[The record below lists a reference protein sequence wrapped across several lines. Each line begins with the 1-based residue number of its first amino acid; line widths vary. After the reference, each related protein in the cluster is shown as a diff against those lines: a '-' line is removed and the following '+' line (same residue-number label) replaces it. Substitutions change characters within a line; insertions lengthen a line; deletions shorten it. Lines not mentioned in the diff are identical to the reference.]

1 MFANLQIRPAPAKTR
16 RRKPSLSI
24 RAGVTKR
31 RVSTVSAASASNVPS
46 LSFMEGLFGDEFP
59 EAFASGA
66 PNKKTITDL
75 PAELLEIVCEHISK
89 LDIKRLRLANKHLA
103 SSVYLRIDRV
113 YISPNRANLDY
124 LHQIL
129 AHPTYR
135 GRVREIVWDDAL
147 LNEYSTLEKFRAAI
161 ITDERETTRAI
172 ESRLEEAME
181 IYGDENPEYRSLE
194 MGDLL
199 QDGRLTD
206 VAKGILLRYDDQF
219 SRDVLARN
227 ATMMSIED
235 SYALYG
241 ELYCQEHELVEQQID
256 ATALHQALAGF
267 PNIKRM
273 TLTTDVWPAWN
284 VVPRYNTPYHRSL
297 PLGFRKPAVWPWLR
311 SYQESEDMYEIWH
324 PHTANALKNA
334 GRKSFPREHRGYG
347 VVVSAMLAMPNS
359 HMEEFIVESEHQAR
373 CYHHCFL
380 IETSRNYQ
388 LTKQM
393 FQRTP
398 LRHLKLIASPPNDYF
413 MNPESLTNL
422 KSLLSELPYL
432 EHLDLSFNDSR
443 SGRTWRFFL
452 RFNPIPETMRSRLR
466 SLTLRNVKLSEQ
478 DLSDMFTTSPNLQ
491 HVTFHDC
498 FQRMRP
504 GCGWPSLFRQLRD
517 FYNRESNVSKPC
529 FTIVAPLSLQYSQL
543 VDEEVDAF
551 LYGDDDAECP
561 FVTQPPKPGANAIKP
576 HMGWKIWDRD
586 GDVRERMAEVAERE
600 EMQERDDDM

>member
-31 RVSTVSAASASNVPS
+31 RVSTVSAVSAGNVPS
-46 LSFMEGLFGDEFP
+46 MSFMEGLFGDEFP
-59 EAFASGA
+59 EAFGSGA
-66 PNKKTITDL
+66 QNKKTITDL
-75 PAELLEIVCEHISK
+75 PAELLEIVCEHVSK
-89 LDIKRLRLANKHLA
+89 LDIKRLRLASKHLA
-103 SSVYLRIDRV
+103 SSVYLRIDRIYV
-113 YISPNRANLDY
+113 SPNRANLDY
-124 LHQIL
+124 LHQIQ

-147 LNEYSTLEKFRAAI
+147 LNEYSTLKEFRAAI
-161 ITDERETTRAI
+161 VADERETTRAI
-172 ESRLEEAME
+172 ESRLEQAME

-194 MGDLL
+194 MEDLL
-199 QDGRLTD
+199 QDGRLTE

-219 SRDVLARN
+219 SRDILARN

-235 SYALYG
+235 SYVLYQ
-241 ELYCQEHELVEQQID
+241 ELYRQEQELVEQQID
-256 ATALHQALAGF
+256 AAALHQALAGF
-267 PNIKRM
+267 PNVRRV

-284 VVPRYNTPYHRSL
+284 VLPRYSTPYHRSL

-311 SYQESEDMYEIWH
+311 PREESETIFDQWH
-324 PHTANALKNA
+324 SRNAKPTKDGDVLP
-334 GRKSFPREHRGYG
+334 GEHRSYG
-347 VVVSAMLAMPNS
+347 VVVSAVLTMPNP
-359 HMEEFIVESEHQAR
+359 HIEEFVIESEHQAN

-380 IETSRNYQ
+380 VETSRNYQ
-388 LTKQM
+388 ITKQM

-398 LRHLKLIASPPNDYF
+398 LKHLKLIVTPPNDYI

-422 KSLLSELPYL
+422 KSLLAELQYL
-432 EHLDLSFNDSR
+432 EHLDLGFNDSR

-478 DLSDMFTTSPNLQ
+478 DLCNMLTTSPNLQ
-491 HVTFHDC
+491 HVTLYDC

-504 GCGWPSLFRQLRD
+504 GCEWSWLFRQLRE
-517 FYNRESNVSKPC
+517 FYNREINVSKPS
-529 FTIVAPLSLQYSQL
+529 FTVVAPLSRQYSQL

-551 LYGDDDAECP
+551 LYGDDEAESP
-561 FVTQPPKPGANAIKP
+561 FVTRPPKPGANAIKP
-576 HMGWKIWDRD
+576 HMGWKVWNRD
-586 GDVRERMAEVAERE
+586 GSVRERMTEVAERE
-600 EMQERDDDM
+600 EMQARDDEM